1 MFVSRIFKCILVLIQ
16 HFGIVL
22 KYANMGLDLFIDK
35 LPNSFLK
42 VLLELYFLSVYVS
55 TLKNYSFQCFL
66 FILIFKLI

>member
-35 LPNSFLK
+35 LPKIFFLK
-42 VLLELYFLSVYVS
+42 YY
-55 TLKNYSFQCFL
+55 
-66 FILIFKLI
+66 

>member
-35 LPNSFLK
+35 LPFFFFS
-42 VLLELYFLSVYVS
+42 S
-55 TLKNYSFQCFL
+55 TIRAVFY
-66 FILIFKLI
+66 

>member
-35 LPNSFLK
+35 LPNFFLK
-42 VLLELYFLSVYVS
+42 VLLELYFIS
-55 TLKNYSFQCFL
+55 TCMYIK
-66 FILIFKLI
+66 IL